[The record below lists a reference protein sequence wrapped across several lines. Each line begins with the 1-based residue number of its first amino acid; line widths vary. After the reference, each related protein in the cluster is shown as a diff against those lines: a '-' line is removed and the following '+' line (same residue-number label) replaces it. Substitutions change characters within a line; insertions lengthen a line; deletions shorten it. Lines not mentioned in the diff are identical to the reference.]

1 MRDFL
6 LAGYACVA
14 KYKAKRELNHFHR
27 AETAS
32 QAMSFTQILAQLR
45 TAQAVADGVA
55 RGDIEVF
62 ADAGGREW
70 YKMTQLVEVK
80 GAQKDKKLAADAPGN
95 FIHGLEIE
103 HEAQPVVALPSALV
117 SALAL
122 EGQARETPTRTEAV
136 PIAAPPAAELAQP
149 LRPLA
154 LTDASAT
161 QKAQMKLGSLSNQC
175 QSALQKAKLV
185 QAAFGEAATLSR
197 AQQTSK
203 SLLEEAVEAL
213 AGPTA
218 HITSRAEKW
227 MAPLAANYMTQADCD
242 ADIGSA
248 QVATKLLGELSESY
262 NMAQVS
268 LKKK

>member
-6 LAGYACVA
+6 AVGYACVA
-14 KYKAKRELNHFHR
+14 KYRAKRDINHYHK

-45 TAQAVADGVA
+45 TAQAVRDGID
-55 RGDIEVF
+55 RGDVEVLT
-62 ADAGGREW
+62 DPSGREW

-80 GAQKDKKLAADAPGN
+80 GAQKNKRLSADAPGN
-95 FIHGLEIE
+95 FLHNIEVEHEIE
-103 HEAQPVVALPSALV
+103 ASVGLPRALL

-122 EGQARETPTRTEAV
+122 ELEAPLPTGRAGAAEPA
-136 PIAAPPAAELAQP
+136 PIAGPLAQP

-185 QAAFGEAATLSR
+185 QAAFGEAATLSK
-197 AQQTSK
+197 AQQISK
-203 SLLEEAVEAL
+203 TLLEDAMESL

-227 MAPLAANYMTQADCD
+227 MAPLAANYMTQVDYD
-242 ADIGSA
+242 TDLGSA
-248 QVATKLLGELSESY
+248 QAATKLLGELSESY

-268 LKKK
+268 LKKR

>member
-14 KYKAKRELNHFHR
+14 KYKAKREINHFHR

-32 QAMSFTQILAQLR
+32 QAMSFTQILAQLH
-45 TAQAVADGVA
+45 TAQAVVDGVA
-55 RGDIEVF
+55 RGDVEVF
-62 ADAGGREW
+62 ADASGREW
-70 YKMTQLVEVK
+70 YKLTQLLEVK
-80 GAQKDKKLAADAPGN
+80 GAQKDKKLKADAPGN
-95 FIHGLEIE
+95 FLHNLEIE
-103 HEAQPVVALPSALV
+103 HEAQPVLALPPALA

-122 EGQARETPTRTEAV
+122 ETQAREAPTRAEAA
-136 PIAAPPAAELAQP
+136 PIAGLPAAALAQP

-161 QKAQMKLGSLSNQC
+161 QKAQMKWGTLSNRC

-185 QAAFGEAATLSR
+185 QAAFGEAAALSR

-203 SLLEEAVEAL
+203 SLLEEAMEAL
-213 AGPTA
+213 TGPTA

-227 MAPLAANYMTQADCD
+227 MAPLAANYMTQADYD
-242 ADIGSA
+242 ADLGSA